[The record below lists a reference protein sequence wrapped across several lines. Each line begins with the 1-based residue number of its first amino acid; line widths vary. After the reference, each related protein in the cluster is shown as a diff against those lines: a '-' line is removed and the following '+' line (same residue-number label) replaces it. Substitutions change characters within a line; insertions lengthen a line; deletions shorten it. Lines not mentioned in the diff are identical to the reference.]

1 MQAHRDETSLAK
13 LDVTD
18 ARLASIDDET
28 LTCELDADS
37 AAELDAA
44 GEEVVL
50 DEAVNSLRA
59 DSATEA
65 ALLATDAAEAD
76 KEATVDAAEDAIAD
90 WTCGFS
96 CPSALPI
103 FGKGAAHRLIARL
116 SRRPAGRHSRPFARP
131 TRSVCSACQFASR
144 EHGQIPA
151 TLTQLSL
158 RQFE

>member
-18 ARLASIDDET
+18 ARLASTDDEA
-28 LTCELDADS
+28 LAREVDADS
-37 AAELDAA
+37 AAGLDAD

-90 WTCGFS
+90 
-96 CPSALPI
+96 
-103 FGKGAAHRLIARL
+103 
-116 SRRPAGRHSRPFARP
+116 
-131 TRSVCSACQFASR
+131 
-144 EHGQIPA
+144 
-151 TLTQLSL
+151 
-158 RQFE
+158 